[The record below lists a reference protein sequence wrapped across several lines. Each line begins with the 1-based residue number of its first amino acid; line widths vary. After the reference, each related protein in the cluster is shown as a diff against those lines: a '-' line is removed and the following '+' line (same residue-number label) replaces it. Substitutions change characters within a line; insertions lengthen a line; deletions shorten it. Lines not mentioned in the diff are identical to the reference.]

1 MPASHLRA
9 SIEARN
15 AKKKAMENAVW
26 LLKLTRKVHQ
36 ASPATQLGSSGAG
49 SNHRKQRKITNTDVA
64 AHSDKSLP
72 LKTKRQHTF
81 VDNEHNEES
90 SAGDEDLEP
99 KTPRGH
105 TLFNSDE
112 LDSDTQVDGKN
123 GQDSD
128 ADEESEGEEQETTAM
143 RLTDEVPSFVTNS
156 GDKKMKPHNVQLRS
170 MSKSQSGQSAQD
182 RKQAAECGGSE
193 EPYSSDIGGTT
204 VTSTTPAPK
213 SAACLIQ
220 YETGKVKL
228 LDQNQE
234 TRRVVRDAI
243 MDAKGHLIFV
253 NAYPEL
259 VDKNQ
264 VALQSL
270 LTVAKKSGAHAI
282 KQCLQED
289 TQYATQLGNL
299 VEPHIPLLR
308 RDLKEVACANIDGYF
323 HLGQSAVKAKKL
335 MEQHAYSYSLK
346 FDSNDN
352 PSPRGNKP
360 YQGEL
365 VIFLLHTGIF
375 NGPKSIGVKFAERFI
390 EIAGNKA
397 KRPEMPV
404 PLLALVA
411 TAIYA
416 ALFWKTLGSP
426 GKFNFTGNQF
436 SETYMFHVK
445 FLEDLKKDV
454 PKKFHC
460 MMADIYESVQA
471 LKRKG
476 GDNQADEHRK
486 ALALL
491 DLDGMGED

>member
-1 MPASHLRA
+1 MPASHLQA

-15 AKKKAMENAVW
+15 AKKKAMENAGE
-26 LLKLTRKVHQ
+26 Q
-36 ASPATQLGSSGAG
+36 AIRYANIDVQCSP
-49 SNHRKQRKITNTDVA
+49 
-64 AHSDKSLP
+64 
-72 LKTKRQHTF
+72 HTF
-81 VDNEHNEES
+81 VDDEHNEES

-99 KTPRGH
+99 KTPRGLYRPH
-105 TLFNSDE
+105 KLRCTYAMLDVNASTLFNSDE

-143 RLTDEVPSFVTNS
+143 RLADEVPSFVTNS
-156 GDKKMKPHNVQLRS
+156 GDKKMKPHNVQSRS
-170 MSKSQSGQSAQD
+170 KSKSQSGQSARD

-204 VTSTTPAPK
+204 VTSATPAPK

-234 TRRVVRDAI
+234 TRRVVWDAI

-282 KQCLQED
+282 KQRLQED

-299 VEPHIPLLR
+299 VEPRIPLLR
-308 RDLKEVACANIDGYF
+308 RDLKEVACANINGYF
-323 HLGQSAVKAKKL
+323 CLGQSAVKAKKL

-390 EIAGNKA
+390 EIASNKA
-397 KRPEMPV
+397 KHPEMPV

>member
-26 LLKLTRKVHQ
+26 LPKSTRKVHQ

-64 AHSDKSLP
+64 ARSDKSLP

-81 VDNEHNEES
+81 VDDEHNEES

-99 KTPRGH
+99 KTPRGLYRPH
-105 TLFNSDE
+105 KLRRTYAMLDVNASTLFNSDE

-143 RLTDEVPSFVTNS
+143 RLADE
-156 GDKKMKPHNVQLRS
+156 GDKKMKPHNVQSRS
-170 MSKSQSGQSAQD
+170 KSKSQSGQSARD

-204 VTSTTPAPK
+204 VTSATPAPK

-243 MDAKGHLIFV
+243 MDAKGHLIFI

-282 KQCLQED
+282 KQRLQED

-299 VEPHIPLLR
+299 VEPRIPLLR

-323 HLGQSAVKAKKL
+323 RLGQSTVKAKKL

-460 MMADIYESVQA
+460 MMADIYESVQ
-471 LKRKG
+471 
-476 GDNQADEHRK
+476 
-486 ALALL
+486 
-491 DLDGMGED
+491 